1 VLVSGRHG
9 CHTSEWA
16 TPSPLILSLAP
27 STPFLGVPI
36 LHLPYTL
43 HAASMLQALHV
54 AAGALG
60 ASVLAAKL
68 LRCQSVGFVAGA
80 AYMVYGGFY
89 SNAEHPDIVRAFSL
103 LPWLFLG
110 VPAGAR

>member
-1 VLVSGRHG
+1 MGAIPRNGL
-9 CHTSEWA
+9 
-16 TPSPLILSLAP
+16 PLRRSSSVWRLLP
-27 STPFLGVPI
+27 RFWVFPI
-36 LHLPYTL
+36 LHVPYTL